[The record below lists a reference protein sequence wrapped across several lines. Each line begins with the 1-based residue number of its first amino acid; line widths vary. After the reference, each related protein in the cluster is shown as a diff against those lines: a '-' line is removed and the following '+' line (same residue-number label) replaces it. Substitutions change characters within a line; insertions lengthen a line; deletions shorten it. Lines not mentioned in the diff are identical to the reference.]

1 MLVAGWPVTH
11 KIDCSINQQP
21 AGRLVEPAAGI
32 GKWLVVCQLIN
43 RDRLGIIPQMY
54 SFLRKFFSRF
64 RVGIFRTFR
73 KNFCVCMVMTG
84 CIEIRSNDENL
95 IIAKRPDIR
104 NQQLVEPAAGKRTA
118 GCLLINHLLFF

>member
-1 MLVAGWPVTH
+1 MVHCFKNLVLVAG
-11 KIDCSINQQP
+11 
-21 AGRLVEPAAGI
+21 
-32 GKWLVVCQLIN
+32 WLVVCQLIN

-54 SFLRKFFSRF
+54 SFLRKIFSRF

-73 KNFCVCMVMTG
+73 ERFCVCMVMTG

-95 IIAKRPDIR
+95 IITKRPDIR
-104 NQQLVEPAAGKRTA
+104 NQQLVEPAAGRRTA